1 MRHARCAETPAAFTG
16 AHMRQQLFLHDLR
29 HMQERIVQR
38 ELHTHT
44 SDDQGVSYPTQ
55 SSASSDDESRVSSG
69 FYMFGCAGVWEQ
81 RTPVRSVVEIS
92 QPLPGDDIRILRLTA

>member
-1 MRHARCAETPAAFTG
+1 MRHARCAEAQGAFAG

-38 ELHTHT
+38 ELHSHA
-44 SDDQGVSYPTQ
+44 SDAPSVRYRTK
-55 SSASSDDESRVSSG
+55 SSASLDESRVSSG
-69 FYMFGCAGVWEQ
+69 FFMFGCAGVWER

-92 QPLPGDDIRILRLTA
+92 QPLPGDGIRILRLTA